1 MKPLAIYIYIFLMLN
16 NMPVVAQSQKV
27 ISIEWK
33 TIAELPSFNNQSKS
47 IGVAGPI
54 VGVINNKLIVAGG
67 ANFPE
72 KMPWQGGKK
81 AYYNNIAIFQKEKEQ
96 VFQEAIQASLA
107 GNIAYAANCLTPFGV
122 VYAGGENELGLS
134 DKVYLLQWDEASST
148 MLQTKLPDLPI
159 KTTNGSLVC
168 IDKIIYFLGG
178 ETLANTTNQF
188 FSLNLIKINEG
199 WTTLPVI
206 PKPLSN
212 IVVVAQY
219 LNGQKQIYLMGG
231 RAKQKNGISDFSS
244 DVYSFDIYLKRWD
257 KKKSLPYPISAGT
270 GAVVSE
276 KYILLFGGDRGEQF
290 NKVERTISTINLE
303 KDELRKEN
311 LITIKNK
318 LLESHPGFSNEIL
331 LYNTQKNIWVSN
343 GFIPF
348 NTSVTTNV
356 VQWGDEIII
365 PSGEIKAGV
374 RTPRIISAKIIL
386 HE

>member
-1 MKPLAIYIYIFLMLN
+1 MKPLAIYILLMLN
-16 NMPVVAQSQKV
+16 NMPAVAQSKKV

-33 TIAELPSFNNQSKS
+33 TIAELPPFRDQSKS
-47 IGVAGPI
+47 IGVAGPV
-54 VGVINNKLIVAGG
+54 VGIINNKLIVAGG
-67 ANFPE
+67 ANFPD

-81 AYYNNIAIFQKEKEQ
+81 IYYNNISIFNKEKEQ
-96 VFQEAIQASLA
+96 VFQEKIKNSLTS
-107 GNIAYAANCLTPFGV
+107 NIAYAANCITPLGV

-134 DKVYLLQWDEASST
+134 DKVYLLQWDEASNN
-148 MLQTKLPDLPI
+148 LRQTKLPDLPVE
-159 KTTNGSLVC
+159 TTNGSLVC
-168 IDKIIYFLGG
+168 IDNTIYFLGG
-178 ETLANTTNQF
+178 ETLTNTTNQF
-188 FSLNLIKINEG
+188 YSLNLIKINLG
-199 WTTLPVI
+199 WMTLPVL

-212 IVVVAQY
+212 MVVVAQY

-244 DVYSFDIYLKRWD
+244 DVYSFDIHLKIWD
-257 KKKSLPYPISAGT
+257 KKKSLPYPLSAGT
-270 GAVVSE
+270 GAVFSE
-276 KYILLFGGDRGEQF
+276 KYILLFGGDQGERF
-290 NKVERTISTINLE
+290 NKVEQTISNINLE
-303 KDELRKEN
+303 KEQFKKEN
-311 LITIKNK
+311 LISIKNK

-331 LYNTQKNIWVSN
+331 LYNTQKNIWLSN

-348 NTSVTTNV
+348 NASVTTNL

>member
-1 MKPLAIYIYIFLMLN
+1 MLN
-16 NMPVVAQSQKV
+16 NMPAFAQSKKV

-33 TIAELPSFNNQSKS
+33 TIAELPPFNNQSKS

-54 VGVINNKLIVAGG
+54 VGVINNKLIVAAG
-67 ANFPE
+67 ANFPD

-81 AYYNNIAIFQKEKEQ
+81 AYYNNIVIFKKEKGQ
-96 VFQEAIQASLA
+96 VLQETIAPSLVS
-107 GNIAYAANCLTPFGV
+107 NIAYAANCSTPFGIV
-122 VYAGGENELGLS
+122 FAGGENELGLS
-134 DKVYLLQWDEASST
+134 DKVYLLKWDEASNNL
-148 MLQTKLPDLPI
+148 LQTKLPDLPV

-168 IDKIIYFLGG
+168 IDKILYFLGG
-178 ETLANTTNQF
+178 ETLVNTTNQF
-188 FSLNLIKINEG
+188 FSLNLNKINDG
-199 WTTLPVI
+199 WTMLPAI

-212 IVVVAQY
+212 TVVVAQY

-244 DVYSFDIYLKRWD
+244 DVYSFDIHLKRWD

-270 GAVVSE
+270 GAVVTE

-290 NKVERTISTINLE
+290 NKVERTISSINLE

-331 LYNTQKNIWVSN
+331 LYNTQKNIWTST

-348 NTSVTTNV
+348 DTSVTTNV

-374 RTPRIISAKIIL
+374 RTPRILSAKIIL

>member
-1 MKPLAIYIYIFLMLN
+1 MKPLAIYILLMLN
-16 NMPVVAQSQKV
+16 NMPAFAQSKKV

-33 TIAELPSFNNQSKS
+33 TIAELPPFNNQSKS

-54 VGVINNKLIVAGG
+54 VGVINNKLIVAAG
-67 ANFPE
+67 ANFPD

-81 AYYNNIAIFQKEKEQ
+81 AYYNNIVIFKKEKGQ
-96 VFQEAIQASLA
+96 VLQETIAPSLVS
-107 GNIAYAANCLTPFGV
+107 NIAYAANCSTPFGIV
-122 VYAGGENELGLS
+122 FAGGENELGLS
-134 DKVYLLQWDEASST
+134 DKVYLLKWDEASNNV
-148 MLQTKLPDLPI
+148 LQTKLPDLPV

-168 IDKIIYFLGG
+168 IDKILYFLGG
-178 ETLANTTNQF
+178 ETLVNTTNQF
-188 FSLNLIKINEG
+188 FSLNLNKINDG
-199 WTTLPVI
+199 WTMLPAI

-212 IVVVAQY
+212 TVVVAQY

-244 DVYSFDIYLKRWD
+244 DVYSFDIHLKRWD

-270 GAVVSE
+270 GAVVTE

-290 NKVERTISTINLE
+290 NKVERTISSINLE

-331 LYNTQKNIWVSN
+331 LYNTQKNIWTST

-348 NTSVTTNV
+348 DTSVTTNV

-374 RTPRIISAKIIL
+374 RTPRILSAKIIL

>member
-1 MKPLAIYIYIFLMLN
+1 MKPLAIYILLMLN
-16 NMPVVAQSQKV
+16 NMPAFAQSKKV

-33 TIAELPSFNNQSKS
+33 TIAELPPFNNQSKS

-54 VGVINNKLIVAGG
+54 VGVINNKLIVAAG
-67 ANFPE
+67 ANFPD

-81 AYYNNIAIFQKEKEQ
+81 AYYNNIVIFKKEKGQ
-96 VFQEAIQASLA
+96 VLQETIAPSLVS
-107 GNIAYAANCLTPFGV
+107 NIAYAANCSTPFGIV
-122 VYAGGENELGLS
+122 FAGGENELGLS
-134 DKVYLLQWDEASST
+134 DKVYLLKWDEASNNL
-148 MLQTKLPDLPI
+148 LQTKLPDLPV

-168 IDKIIYFLGG
+168 IDKILYFLGG
-178 ETLANTTNQF
+178 ETLVNTTNQF
-188 FSLNLIKINEG
+188 FSLNLNKINDG
-199 WTTLPVI
+199 WTMLPAI

-212 IVVVAQY
+212 TVVVAQY

-244 DVYSFDIYLKRWD
+244 DVYSFDIHLKRWD

-270 GAVVSE
+270 GAVVTE

-290 NKVERTISTINLE
+290 NKVERTISSINLE

-331 LYNTQKNIWVSN
+331 LYNTQKNIWTST

-348 NTSVTTNV
+348 DTSVTTNV

-374 RTPRIISAKIIL
+374 RTPIIVSAKIIL

>member
-1 MKPLAIYIYIFLMLN
+1 MLN
-16 NMPVVAQSQKV
+16 NMPAVAQSKKV

-33 TIAELPSFNNQSKS
+33 TIAELPPFRDQSKS
-47 IGVAGPI
+47 IGVAGPV
-54 VGVINNKLIVAGG
+54 VGIINNKLIVAGG
-67 ANFPE
+67 ANFPD

-81 AYYNNIAIFQKEKEQ
+81 IYYNNISIFNKEKEQ
-96 VFQEAIQASLA
+96 VFQEKIQNSLTS
-107 GNIAYAANCLTPFGV
+107 NIAYAANCITPLGV

-134 DKVYLLQWDEASST
+134 DKVYLLQWDEASNN
-148 MLQTKLPDLPI
+148 LRQTKLPDLPVE
-159 KTTNGSLVC
+159 TTNGSLFC
-168 IDKIIYFLGG
+168 IDNTIYFLGG
-178 ETLANTTNQF
+178 ETLTNTTNQF
-188 FSLNLIKINEG
+188 YSLNLIKINLG
-199 WTTLPVI
+199 WMTLPVL

-212 IVVVAQY
+212 MVVVAQY

-244 DVYSFDIYLKRWD
+244 DVYSFDIHLKIWD
-257 KKKSLPYPISAGT
+257 KKKSLPYPLSAGT
-270 GAVVSE
+270 GAVFSE
-276 KYILLFGGDRGEQF
+276 KYILLFGGDRGERF
-290 NKVERTISTINLE
+290 NKVEQTISNINLE
-303 KDELRKEN
+303 KEQFKKEN
-311 LITIKNK
+311 LISIKNK

-331 LYNTQKNIWVSN
+331 LYNTQKNIWLSN

-348 NTSVTTNV
+348 NASVTTNL

>member
-1 MKPLAIYIYIFLMLN
+1 MKPLAIYILLMLN
-16 NMPVVAQSQKV
+16 NMPAVAQSKKV

-33 TIAELPSFNNQSKS
+33 TIAELPPFRDQSKS
-47 IGVAGPI
+47 IGVAGPV
-54 VGVINNKLIVAGG
+54 VGIINNKLIVAGG
-67 ANFPE
+67 ANFPD

-81 AYYNNIAIFQKEKEQ
+81 IYYNNISIFNKEKEQ
-96 VFQEAIQASLA
+96 VFQEKIQNSLTS
-107 GNIAYAANCLTPFGV
+107 NIAYAANCITPLGL

-134 DKVYLLQWDEASST
+134 DKVYLLQWDEASNN
-148 MLQTKLPDLPI
+148 LRQTKLPDLPVE
-159 KTTNGSLVC
+159 TTNGSLVC
-168 IDKIIYFLGG
+168 IDNTIYFLGG
-178 ETLANTTNQF
+178 ETLTNTTNQF
-188 FSLNLIKINEG
+188 YSLNLIKINQG
-199 WTTLPVI
+199 WMTLPVL

-212 IVVVAQY
+212 MVVVAQY

-244 DVYSFDIYLKRWD
+244 DVYSFDIHLKIWD
-257 KKKSLPYPISAGT
+257 KKKSLPYPLSAGT
-270 GAVVSE
+270 GAVFSE
-276 KYILLFGGDRGEQF
+276 KYILLFGGDQGERF
-290 NKVERTISTINLE
+290 NKVEQTISNINLE
-303 KDELRKEN
+303 KEQFKKEN
-311 LITIKNK
+311 LISIKNK

-331 LYNTQKNIWVSN
+331 LYNTQKNIWLSN

-348 NTSVTTNV
+348 NASVTTNL

>member
-1 MKPLAIYIYIFLMLN
+1 MKPLAIYILLMLN
-16 NMPVVAQSQKV
+16 NMPAVAQSKKV

-33 TIAELPSFNNQSKS
+33 TIAELPPFRDQSKS
-47 IGVAGPI
+47 IGVAGPV
-54 VGVINNKLIVAGG
+54 VGIINNKLIVAGG
-67 ANFPE
+67 ANFPD

-81 AYYNNIAIFQKEKEQ
+81 IYYNNISIFNKEKEQ
-96 VFQEAIQASLA
+96 VFQEKIQNSLTS
-107 GNIAYAANCLTPFGV
+107 NIAYAANCITPLGV

-134 DKVYLLQWDEASST
+134 DKVYLLQWDEASNN
-148 MLQTKLPDLPI
+148 LRQTKLPDLPVE
-159 KTTNGSLVC
+159 TTNGSLVC
-168 IDKIIYFLGG
+168 IDNTIYFLGG
-178 ETLANTTNQF
+178 ETLTNTTNQF
-188 FSLNLIKINEG
+188 YSLNLIKINQG
-199 WTTLPVI
+199 WMTLPVL

-212 IVVVAQY
+212 MVVVAQY

-244 DVYSFDIYLKRWD
+244 DVYSFDIHLKIWD
-257 KKKSLPYPISAGT
+257 KKKSLPYPLSAGT
-270 GAVVSE
+270 GAVFSE
-276 KYILLFGGDRGEQF
+276 KYILLFGGDQGERF
-290 NKVERTISTINLE
+290 NKVEQTISNINLE
-303 KDELRKEN
+303 KEQFKKEN
-311 LITIKNK
+311 LISIKNK

-331 LYNTQKNIWVSN
+331 LYNTQKNIWLSN

-348 NTSVTTNV
+348 NASVTTNL

>member
-1 MKPLAIYIYIFLMLN
+1 MKPLAIYILLMLN
-16 NMPVVAQSQKV
+16 NMPAFAQSKKV

-33 TIAELPSFNNQSKS
+33 TIAELPPFNNQSKS

-54 VGVINNKLIVAGG
+54 VGVINNKLIVAAG
-67 ANFPE
+67 ANFPD

-81 AYYNNIAIFQKEKEQ
+81 AYYNNIVIFKKEKGQ
-96 VFQEAIQASLA
+96 VLQETIAPSLVS
-107 GNIAYAANCLTPFGV
+107 NIAYAANCSTPFGIV
-122 VYAGGENELGLS
+122 FAGGENELGLS
-134 DKVYLLQWDEASST
+134 DKVYLLKWDEASNNL
-148 MLQTKLPDLPI
+148 LQTKLPDLPV

-168 IDKIIYFLGG
+168 IDKILYFLGG
-178 ETLANTTNQF
+178 ETLVNTTNQF
-188 FSLNLIKINEG
+188 FSLNLNKINDG
-199 WTTLPVI
+199 WTMLPAI

-212 IVVVAQY
+212 TVVVAQY

-244 DVYSFDIYLKRWD
+244 DVYSFDIHLKRWD

-270 GAVVSE
+270 GAVVTE

-290 NKVERTISTINLE
+290 NKVERTISNINLE
-303 KDELRKEN
+303 KDELKKEN

-331 LYNTQKNIWVSN
+331 LYNTQKNIWTST

-348 NTSVTTNV
+348 DTSVTTNV

>member
-1 MKPLAIYIYIFLMLN
+1 MKPLAIYILLMLN
-16 NMPVVAQSQKV
+16 NMPAFAQSKKV

-47 IGVAGPI
+47 IGVAGPV
-54 VGVINNKLIVAGG
+54 VGIINNKLIVAGG
-67 ANFPE
+67 ANFPD

-81 AYYNNIAIFQKEKEQ
+81 IYYNNISIFNKEKEQ

-212 IVVVAQY
+212 MVVVAQY

-331 LYNTQKNIWVSN
+331 LYNTQKNIWLSN

-348 NTSVTTNV
+348 NASVTTNL
-356 VQWGDEIII
+356 VQWADKIII

>member
-1 MKPLAIYIYIFLMLN
+1 MKPLAIYILLMLN
-16 NMPVVAQSQKV
+16 NMPAVAQSKKV

-33 TIAELPSFNNQSKS
+33 TIAELPPFRDQSKS
-47 IGVAGPI
+47 IGVAGPV
-54 VGVINNKLIVAGG
+54 VGIINNKLIVAGG
-67 ANFPE
+67 ANFPD

-81 AYYNNIAIFQKEKEQ
+81 IYYNNISIFNKEKEQ
-96 VFQEAIQASLA
+96 VFQEKIQNSLTS
-107 GNIAYAANCLTPFGV
+107 NIAYAANCITPLGV

-134 DKVYLLQWDEASST
+134 DKVYLLQWDEASNN
-148 MLQTKLPDLPI
+148 LRQTKLPDLPVE
-159 KTTNGSLVC
+159 TTNGSLVC
-168 IDKIIYFLGG
+168 IDNTIYFLGG
-178 ETLANTTNQF
+178 ETLTNTTNQF
-188 FSLNLIKINEG
+188 YSLNLIKINQG
-199 WTTLPVI
+199 WMTLPVL

-212 IVVVAQY
+212 MVVVAQY

-244 DVYSFDIYLKRWD
+244 DVYSFDIHLKIWD
-257 KKKSLPYPISAGT
+257 KKKSLPYPLSAGT
-270 GAVVSE
+270 GAVFSE
-276 KYILLFGGDRGEQF
+276 KYILLFGGDQGERF
-290 NKVERTISTINLE
+290 NKVEQTISNINLE
-303 KDELRKEN
+303 KEQFKKEN
-311 LITIKNK
+311 LISIKNK

-331 LYNTQKNIWVSN
+331 LYNTQKNIWLSN

-348 NTSVTTNV
+348 NTSVTTNL

>member
-1 MKPLAIYIYIFLMLN
+1 MKPLAIYILLMLN
-16 NMPVVAQSQKV
+16 NMPAVAQSKKV

-33 TIAELPSFNNQSKS
+33 TIAELPPFRDQSKS
-47 IGVAGPI
+47 IGVAGPV
-54 VGVINNKLIVAGG
+54 VGIINNKLIVAGG
-67 ANFPE
+67 ANFPD

-81 AYYNNIAIFQKEKEQ
+81 IYYNNISIFNKEKEQ
-96 VFQEAIQASLA
+96 VFQEKIQNSLTS
-107 GNIAYAANCLTPFGV
+107 NIAYAANCITPLGL

-134 DKVYLLQWDEASST
+134 DKVYLLQWDEASNN
-148 MLQTKLPDLPI
+148 LRQTKLPDLPVE
-159 KTTNGSLVC
+159 TTNGSLVC
-168 IDKIIYFLGG
+168 IDNTIYFLGG
-178 ETLANTTNQF
+178 ETLTNTTNQF
-188 FSLNLIKINEG
+188 YSLNLIKINLG
-199 WTTLPVI
+199 WMTLPVL

-212 IVVVAQY
+212 MVVVAQY

-244 DVYSFDIYLKRWD
+244 DVYSFDIHLKIWD
-257 KKKSLPYPISAGT
+257 KKKSLPYPLSAGT
-270 GAVVSE
+270 GAVFSE
-276 KYILLFGGDRGEQF
+276 KYILLFGGDQGERF
-290 NKVERTISTINLE
+290 NKVEQTISNINLE
-303 KDELRKEN
+303 KEQFKKEN
-311 LITIKNK
+311 LISIKNK

-331 LYNTQKNIWVSN
+331 LYNTQKNIWLSN

-348 NTSVTTNV
+348 NASVTTNL

>member
-1 MKPLAIYIYIFLMLN
+1 L
-16 NMPVVAQSQKV
+16 Q
-27 ISIEWK
+27 E
-33 TIAELPSFNNQSKS
+33 TIAPSLVS
-47 IGVAGPI
+47 
-54 VGVINNKLIVAGG
+54 
-67 ANFPE
+67 
-72 KMPWQGGKK
+72 
-81 AYYNNIAIFQKEKEQ
+81 
-96 VFQEAIQASLA
+96 
-107 GNIAYAANCLTPFGV
+107 NIAYAANCSTPFGIV
-122 VYAGGENELGLS
+122 FAGGENELGLS
-134 DKVYLLQWDEASST
+134 DKVYLLKWDEASNNL
-148 MLQTKLPDLPI
+148 LQTKLPDLPV

-168 IDKIIYFLGG
+168 IDKILYFLGG
-178 ETLANTTNQF
+178 ETLVNTTNQF
-188 FSLNLIKINEG
+188 FSLNLNKINDG
-199 WTTLPVI
+199 WTMLPAI

-212 IVVVAQY
+212 TVVVAQY

-244 DVYSFDIYLKRWD
+244 DVYSFDIHLKRWD

-270 GAVVSE
+270 GAVVTE

-290 NKVERTISTINLE
+290 NKVERTISSINLE

-348 NTSVTTNV
+348 DASVTTNV
-356 VQWGDEIII
+356 VQLGDEIII

>member
-1 MKPLAIYIYIFLMLN
+1 MLN
-16 NMPVVAQSQKV
+16 NMPAVAQSKKV

-33 TIAELPSFNNQSKS
+33 TIAELPPFRDQSKS

-54 VGVINNKLIVAGG
+54 VGVINDKLIVAGG
-67 ANFPE
+67 ANFPD

-81 AYYNNIAIFQKEKEQ
+81 AYYNNIVIFKKEKGQ
-96 VFQEAIQASLA
+96 VLQEKITASLA
-107 GNIAYAANCLTPFGV
+107 SNIAYAANCITPLGV

-134 DKVYLLQWDEASST
+134 DKVYLLQWDEASNN
-148 MLQTKLPDLPI
+148 LRQTKLPDLPVE
-159 KTTNGSLVC
+159 TTNGSLVC
-168 IDKIIYFLGG
+168 IDNTIYFLGG
-178 ETLANTTNQF
+178 ETLTYTTNQF
-188 FSLNLIKINEG
+188 YSLNLNKINQG
-199 WTTLPVI
+199 WMTLPVL

-212 IVVVAQY
+212 MVVVAQH
-219 LNGQKQIYLMGG
+219 LNGQKQIYLLGG

-244 DVYSFDIYLKRWD
+244 DVYSFDIHLKIWD
-257 KKKSLPYPISAGT
+257 KKKSLPYSISAGT
-270 GAVVSE
+270 GAVFSE
-276 KYILLFGGDRGEQF
+276 KYILLFGGDQGERF
-290 NKVERTISTINLE
+290 NKVEQTISNINLE
-303 KDELRKEN
+303 KEQFKKEN
-311 LITIKNK
+311 LISIKNK

-331 LYNTQKNIWVSN
+331 LYNTQKNIWLSN

-348 NTSVTTNV
+348 NTSVTTNL

>member
-96 VFQEAIQASLA
+96 VFQEAIQTSLA
-107 GNIAYAANCLTPFGV
+107 SNIAYAANCSTPFGIV
-122 VYAGGENELGLS
+122 FAGGENELGLS
-134 DKVYLLQWDEASST
+134 DKVYLLKWDEASNNL
-148 MLQTKLPDLPI
+148 LQTKLPDLPV

-168 IDKIIYFLGG
+168 IDKILYFLGG
-178 ETLANTTNQF
+178 ETLVNTTNQF
-188 FSLNLIKINEG
+188 FSLNLNKINDG
-199 WTTLPVI
+199 WTMLPAI

-212 IVVVAQY
+212 TVVVAQY

-244 DVYSFDIYLKRWD
+244 DVYSFDIHLKRWD

-270 GAVVSE
+270 GAVVTE

-290 NKVERTISTINLE
+290 NKVERTISSINLE

-331 LYNTQKNIWVSN
+331 LYNTQKNVWVSN

-374 RTPRIISAKIIL
+374 RTPIIVSAKIIL